1 MQFLLFKE
9 EKFYALCTLKDKNF
23 APKQNGR
30 DCPMTP
36 CITGHTPLSCKRQ
49 LTDLELIWISRSGMK
64 CLTIFMRLACERRRA
79 SEIGIAD
86 SCNDLG
92 AMAWAIAPELV

>member
-1 MQFLLFKE
+1 
-9 EKFYALCTLKDKNF
+9 
-23 APKQNGR
+23 
-30 DCPMTP
+30 MT
-36 CITGHTPLSCKRQ
+36 TEPLY
-49 LTDLELIWISRSGMK
+49 LELIWISRSGMK